1 MIMDNYYNILNV
13 RSDASQEVIRAAYK
27 ALSMIYHPDRNSSQ
41 DANKRMQDLNLAYS
55 VLSDHE
61 KRMEYDR
68 SLLENS
74 INEDFEND
82 EAFTEELKEKIFES
96 ILDQLHENIS
106 NLKEYQKRFDQKMK
120 DKDWAQQ
127 EEKWQEQKAKWDQEH
142 EEFRNQFRENFRK
155 SRQQPETKTK
165 FSEEKDAVVE
175 SGEVFE
181 PITSTLT
188 IAIPERK
195 TDGRSEVIDK
205 TERKNNISDNLR
217 VVEDRLEPTLS
228 QAPVVNT
235 HVTNESNT
243 LSQEAGR
250 NSENEKPIKQEGDG
264 LDESKNSDKQQ
275 DISPLTFKEWR
286 WIIVTAYLILSYFLV
301 MGNEWYSFW
310 ITDKPSQQERTV
322 RRSGLED
329 TTQRGPQSTDSVAP
343 RPGAIPKEKP
353 QSYRDTLIRNQ
364 VF

>member
-1 MIMDNYYNILNV
+1 MDNYYKILNV

-228 QAPVVNT
+228 QAPVNT

>member
-1 MIMDNYYNILNV
+1 MDNYYKILNI
-13 RSDASQEVIRAAYK
+13 RRDASQEVIKAAYK
-27 ALSMIYHPDRNSSQ
+27 ALSMVYHPDRNSSQ

-74 INEDFEND
+74 INEGFENG
-82 EAFTEELKEKIFES
+82 EAIPEELKEKIFEG

-106 NLKEYQKRFDQKMK
+106 NLKECQKRFDQKMK

-127 EEKWQEQKAKWDQEH
+127 EEKWQEQKAQWDQEH

-155 SRQQPETKTK
+155 SRQQTETKTN

-175 SGEVFE
+175 SGKVFE
-181 PITSTLT
+181 PMTSTLT
-188 IAIPERK
+188 IPIPEQK
-195 TDGRSEVIDK
+195 TDGRSEVIGK
-205 TERKNNISDNLR
+205 TERKNNISTNLR
-217 VVEDRLEPTLS
+217 IVGDRLEPTLS
-228 QAPVVNT
+228 QGTVVNT
-235 HVTNESNT
+235 QVTNESNT
-243 LSQEAGR
+243 LSQQAGK
-250 NSENEKPIKQEGDG
+250 NSESEKPIKQKGDG
-264 LDESKNSDKQQ
+264 LDDSKNSDKQQ

-310 ITDKPSQQERTV
+310 ISAKPSQQERTV

-329 TTQRGPQSTDSVAP
+329 TTQSTDSITP
-343 RPGAIPKEKP
+343 RPGPIPKEKP

>member
-1 MIMDNYYNILNV
+1 
-13 RSDASQEVIRAAYK
+13 
-27 ALSMIYHPDRNSSQ
+27 
-41 DANKRMQDLNLAYS
+41 
-55 VLSDHE
+55 
-61 KRMEYDR
+61 
-68 SLLENS
+68 
-74 INEDFEND
+74 
-82 EAFTEELKEKIFES
+82 
-96 ILDQLHENIS
+96 
-106 NLKEYQKRFDQKMK
+106 MK